1 MVTIRMFTVLLLGLV
16 VSGCGASEISMRNA
30 SLHPGG
36 VEAMPEPAA
45 VPRSVDVRNIR
56 VSVPAELKVSE
67 ANMYLPAG
75 DIVWREDPLGD
86 RHAQVKAIFETAMQ
100 RGVDALPHG
109 QVPVDL
115 NIEVTRFHALSEKAR
130 YTVGGRHTL
139 HFVMQLSDP
148 ETGAPYGP
156 PRAIKANLK
165 ALGGQTALE
174 AESKGITQKVRI
186 TEHLAQ
192 VIGEELAGQAS
203 QTTAA
208 RGLFGIK
215 TRL

>member
-1 MVTIRMFTVLLLGLV
+1 MVTIRLFSVLLLGLV
-16 VSGCGASEISMRNA
+16 VSGCGTRDIATRNA
-30 SLHPGG
+30 AFDPANVQPVPTS
-36 VEAMPEPAA
+36 VE
-45 VPRSVDVRNIR
+45 VRDIL
-56 VSVPAELKVSE
+56 VSVPRELKVSE
-67 ANMYLPAG
+67 ANMYLPGG
-75 DIVWREDPLGD
+75 DIVWREDPIGD
-86 RHAQVKAIFETAMQ
+86 RHAQVRAIFETAMQ
-100 RGVDALPHG
+100 RGVDAMPQG
-109 QVPVDL
+109 RVPVDL
-115 NIEVTRFHALSEKAR
+115 NIQVTRFHALSEKAR

-174 AESKGITQKVRI
+174 SERQGITQKVRI
-186 TEHLAQ
+186 TGHLAE
-192 VIGEELAGQAS
+192 VIGEELSGQAGQK
-203 QTTAA
+203 TAG